1 MERLRPGCQ
10 PKQQGFSLVEI
21 MIALTLGMILLAG
34 VFSTFSAVVSSSA
47 HILKVSQLNQQ
58 MRATMGIITQELRR
72 IGYWADALN
81 QDPTTNPNPFGF
93 TIGASSGGAD
103 GCILYSYDSNANGVL
118 DPTEQIGFRFRIL
131 GAKQDVQWSKGQS
144 TAVTDCNANWGSEL
158 HVNLTNNKLIRVT
171 QLSFKSPPAECTNL
185 STVPR
190 SNCNPCDSTY
200 QPWSVGDTLV
210 KVPRID
216 ITFSGELMSDPS
228 VTTTLTN
235 TVRVRNPVIEIAT
248 TAGPPAGTGC

>member
-1 MERLRPGCQ
+1 MNTTQLRQ
-10 PKQQGFSLVEI
+10 HGFSLVEI

-47 HILKVSQLNQQ
+47 HTLKVSQLNQQ

-81 QDPTTNPNPFGF
+81 QDPSTNPNPFGF
-93 TIGASSGGAD
+93 TIGASSGGTD
-103 GCILYSYDSNANGVL
+103 GCILYSYDSNANGIL
-118 DPTEQIGFRFRIL
+118 DPTEQIGFRYRVSGFR
-131 GAKQDVQWSKGQS
+131 KDVQWSKGLS
-144 TAVTDCNANWGSEL
+144 TAVTDCNADWGAETYI
-158 HVNLTNNKLIRVT
+158 NLTNYNVVKIT
-171 QLSFKSPPAECTNL
+171 QLSFKAPPAECTNL

-190 SNCNPCDSTY
+190 SNCNPCDTTY

-216 ITFSGELMSDPS
+216 VTLSGELKSDPT
-228 VTTTLTN
+228 VATTLTS
-235 TVRVRNPVIEIAT
+235 TVRVRNAVIEIAS